1 MRRHDTA
8 ALPLAPADASA
19 RGARR
24 RSEWRVLGL
33 LLPYLWEFKGRVL
46 VALVFLVAAK
56 LANVAV
62 PLTLKRVVD
71 SLDPQTALLT
81 VPLALLAA
89 YGLLRFSSTL
99 FAELRDVVFV
109 RVTQRAVRR
118 VALEVFRHLHSLS
131 LRFHLARQTGG
142 VSRDIE
148 RGTRGISSLLSY
160 MLFSIIPV
168 ILEFSLVAAVLLS
181 KFDWRF
187 AAITFGAVAVYIGF
201 TIAVSEWR
209 IQIRR
214 NANELDSKAN
224 TRAIDSLLNYET
236 VKYFGNEEFEARRYD
251 ENLRHYEAA
260 AVKSE
265 ASLGFLNIGQS
276 LIIALAVTGL
286 MILAAEG
293 VAARTLTLGDLVL
306 VNALLIQLYIPLNFL
321 GMVYREIKQS
331 LIDIE
336 RMFRLLAENREIAD
350 SPGAVPL
357 PDGPASIRYERVD
370 FSYEPN
376 RQILFDVSFELP
388 AGTKVA
394 VVGHSGSGKSTLAR
408 LLYRFYDVTGG
419 RIVVNGIDLRELQQA
434 SLRAAIGIVPQDT
447 VLFNDTIRYNIR
459 YGRPDAT
466 EGEVVEAARAAH
478 IHDFIMS
485 LPDGYETGVGERG
498 LKLSGGEKQRVA
510 IARAILKNPRIL
522 IFDEATS
529 ALDSKAEK
537 AIQAELDRIAEGR
550 TTLVIAHR
558 LSTVMDADQIL
569 VMDHGRIV
577 ERGTQR
583 ELLEAGG
590 AYAQMWALQQ
600 QEAAAGGGAAAA
612 SPAAAAV

>member
-1 MRRHDTA
+1 LRRHAAA
-8 ALPLAPADASA
+8 ALPIAPDTRAA
-19 RGARR
+19 RARR
-24 RSEWRVLGL
+24 ASEWRTVRLV
-33 LLPYLWEFKGRVL
+33 LPYLWEFKARVV
-46 VALVFLVAAK
+46 VALALLVAAK
-56 LANVAV
+56 LANVSV
-62 PLTLKRVVD
+62 PLVLKEVVD
-71 SLDPQTALLT
+71 SLDPQAAVLA
-81 VPLALLAA
+81 VPFALLAA
-89 YGLLRFSSTL
+89 YGLLRFSTTL

-109 RVTQRAVRR
+109 RVAQRAVRR

-131 LRFHLARQTGG
+131 LRFHLERQTGG

-148 RGTRGISSLLSY
+148 RGTRGISTLLSY

-168 ILEFSLVAAVLLS
+168 ILEFGLVAAVLLAR
-181 KFDWRF
+181 FDWRF
-187 AAITFGAVAVYIGF
+187 AAITFGAVVVYITF
-201 TIAVSEWR
+201 TILVSEWR
-209 IQIRR
+209 IEIRR

-236 VKYFGNEEFEARRYD
+236 VKYFGNEEYEARRYD

-265 ASLGFLNIGQS
+265 ASLGLLNIGQS
-276 LIIALAVTGL
+276 LIIAVAVTLL
-286 MILAAEG
+286 MILAAQG
-293 VAARTLTLGDLVL
+293 VAARALTLGDLVL

-331 LIDIE
+331 LVDMD
-336 RMFRLLAENREIAD
+336 RMFRLLAENREVAD
-350 SPGAVPL
+350 RPDAVQL
-357 PDGPASIRYERVD
+357 PAGPAAIRFERVD
-370 FSYEPN
+370 FAYEPN
-376 RQILFDVSFELP
+376 RQILFDVSFEIP

-408 LLYRFYDVTGG
+408 LLYRFYDVTDG
-419 RIVVNGIDLRELQQA
+419 RITVNGVDIREVRQA

-447 VLFNDTIRYNIR
+447 VLFNDDIRYNIR

-466 EGEVVEAARAAH
+466 EEEVTEAARSAH
-478 IHDFIMS
+478 IHDFIVT
-485 LPDGYETGVGERG
+485 LPDGYASRVGERG

-529 ALDSKAEK
+529 ALDSKSEK

-577 ERGTQR
+577 ERGSHR
-583 ELLEAGG
+583 ELLDAAG

-600 QEAAAGGGAAAA
+600 QEEEAAGDRADDER
-612 SPAAAAV
+612 PAAAAA